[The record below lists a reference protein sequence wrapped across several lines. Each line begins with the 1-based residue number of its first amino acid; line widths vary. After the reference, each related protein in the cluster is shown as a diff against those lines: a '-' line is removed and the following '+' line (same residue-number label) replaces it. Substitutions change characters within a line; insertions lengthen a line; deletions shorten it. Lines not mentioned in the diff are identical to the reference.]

1 MGSQSG
7 RDRQSKNTT
16 VIDYSTPNLSQI
28 TSLDPAL
35 CSCLGM
41 SRRRA
46 TGGLL
51 ILLLLFSE
59 VPAKETTVKKE
70 DHKGNGVA
78 SVLHDIHR
86 CRRSTEFLDARSQSL
101 QEKERAGAATN
112 GDFRR
117 ERRSPTVDLWHA
129 IRDGFLPP
137 DSSLN

>member
-1 MGSQSG
+1 
-7 RDRQSKNTT
+7 
-16 VIDYSTPNLSQI
+16 
-28 TSLDPAL
+28 
-35 CSCLGM
+35 M

-46 TGGLL
+46 IGGLL
-51 ILLLLFSE
+51 ILLLLQSSH
-59 VPAKETTVKKE
+59 VPAKETTVEKE
-70 DHKGNGVA
+70 DHKGNDVA
-78 SVLHDIHR
+78 TSVLHDIHR

-129 IRDGFLPP
+129 IRDGFIPP